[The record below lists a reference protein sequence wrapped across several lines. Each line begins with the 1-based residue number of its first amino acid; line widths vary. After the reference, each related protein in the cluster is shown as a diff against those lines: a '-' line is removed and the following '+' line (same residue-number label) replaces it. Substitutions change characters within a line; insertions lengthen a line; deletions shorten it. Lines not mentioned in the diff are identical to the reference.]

1 MISID
6 MQNIIVLTKQTS
18 IQYPDKVW
26 DTALHFSNTLED
38 RQLLKQNKKLNKE
51 FKYAKKLSNV
61 LGNHIPFLSS
71 DKKSVYRLFS
81 TTEELYQFDLKNWF
95 VPHQEKGLI
104 SFEEVI
110 KTEIDQDTAL
120 VFNNLLSMYVRD
132 KSNNDQKSIKFLSK
146 FISMYSVEEIVKAT
160 RLMHNFKI
168 NESRKNDN
176 NN

>member
-1 MISID
+1 

-51 FKYAKKLSNV
+51 FKYAKKFSNV

-110 KTEIDQDTAL
+110 KTDIDQDTAL

-132 KSNNDQKSIKFLSK
+132 KSNNDQKSIKFVSK
-146 FISMYSVEEIVKAT
+146 FISLYTVEEVIKAI
-160 RLMHNFKI
+160 RLRHNFKI
-168 NESRKNDN
+168 NESKNNDN

>member
-1 MISID
+1 MST
-6 MQNIIVLTKQTS
+6 VL
-18 IQYPDKVW
+18 V
-26 DTALHFSNTLED
+26 
-38 RQLLKQNKKLNKE
+38 
-51 FKYAKKLSNV
+51 
-61 LGNHIPFLSS
+61 NHIPFLSS

-110 KTEIDQDTAL
+110 KTDIDQDTAL

-132 KSNNDQKSIKFLSK
+132 KSNNDKNNIKFLSK
-146 FISMYSVEEIVKAT
+146 FISMYGVEKIVRAT
-160 RLMHNFKI
+160 RLMHNFK
-168 NESRKNDN
+168 NDQGKKNDN

>member
-1 MISID
+1 
-6 MQNIIVLTKQTS
+6 MQNIIVLIKQTS

-51 FKYAKKLSNV
+51 FKYAKKFSNV

-81 TTEELYQFDLKNWF
+81 ITEELYQFDLKNWF

-120 VFNNLLSMYVRD
+120 VFNNLLSMYARD
-132 KSNNDQKSIKFLSK
+132 KSNNDQKSIKFVSK
-146 FISMYSVEEIVKAT
+146 FISLYTVEEIIQAI
-160 RLMHNFKI
+160 RLRHNFKT
-168 NESRKNDN
+168 NEKKKNDN

>member
-6 MQNIIVLTKQTS
+6 MQNIIVLIKQTS

-38 RQLLKQNKKLNKE
+38 RQLLKQNKKLSKE
-51 FKYAKKLSNV
+51 FKYSEKFSKVS
-61 LGNHIPFLSS
+61 GNHIPFLSP

-81 TTEELYQFDLKNWF
+81 TTEELYQFDLKTWF

-104 SFEEVI
+104 SSEEI
-110 KTEIDQDTAL
+110 AKLNLDQDTAL
-120 VFNNLLSMYVRD
+120 VFNNLLSMYFTE
-132 KSNNDQKSIKFLSK
+132 KLNNDKNNIKFLSK
-146 FISMYSVEEIVKAT
+146 FISIYGVEEIAKAT